1 MKDTLKEGLKY
12 TVAGLVSS
20 GVIATASKTFPEL
33 YSSGITEYLKETS
46 TLEYV
51 GKVAP
56 YAIGLSLAMG
66 TIGAGMKS
74 ARNFLE
80 DILMG
85 FASLTSED

>member
-1 MKDTLKEGLKY
+1 MNKILKEGLWY
-12 TVAGLVSS
+12 TAVGLVSS
-20 GVIATASKTFPEL
+20 GIIATVSKAFPEL

-66 TIGAGMKS
+66 TIGVGMKS

-85 FASLTSED
+85 SVGLTRED